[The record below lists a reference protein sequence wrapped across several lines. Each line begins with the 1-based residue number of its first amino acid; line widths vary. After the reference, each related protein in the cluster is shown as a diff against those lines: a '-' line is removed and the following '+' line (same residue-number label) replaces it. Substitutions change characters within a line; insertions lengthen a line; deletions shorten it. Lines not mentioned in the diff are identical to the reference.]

1 MRLSVFAL
9 STLAALS
16 IAGCNKKDACSSYVD
31 AVAECYGAT
40 DSDAPEGYD
49 LATACPNGGTLSDA
63 YYACIADAY
72 TAGDCASQDGL
83 KAIATAIAACK
94 P

>member
-1 MRLSVFAL
+1 MRLSVL
-9 STLAALS
+9 VVSTLAALG
-16 IAGCNKKDACSSYVD
+16 AVGCNKKDACGSYVD
-31 AVAECYGAT
+31 AVAACYGAT

-63 YYACIADAY
+63 YYTCLADAY
-72 TAGDCASQDGL
+72 TAGDCATSDGT
-83 KAIATAIAACK
+83 KAIATAIGACK